1 MGHTLYNDTT
11 VVLRELVQNGI
22 DACRLYNSTLKST
35 VHYEPKIK
43 ISYDKVKRE
52 LKVQDNGSGMS
63 RDTIFKHLLRVGC
76 SRYQDPDFINEHPSF
91 HSISHFGIGL
101 LTCFM
106 VCDDVDI
113 YTKEVGGVTRL
124 LQIKDLHGNFIM
136 RDERTDSEIL
146 EGKHGSTFILRL
158 RSSIDTKD
166 FKTIVKKWIV
176 LPSMQVTY
184 SVDGDEEK
192 VGFDSAKDYIYA
204 QLASQ
209 GIMESDAN
217 YKVDI
222 VKENGIEVT
231 SLLKKDPLTKVW
243 RLCDNHDFDISRDTS
258 LVGTCIEGIRVT
270 SYTPGFK
277 NFAYV
282 SIANCLGENAP
293 YTNVAR
299 TNIERGVKYDNMLRA
314 VYRSFLKI
322 VDDQTRD
329 LTASYSLTWASAEI
343 SYVLNKM
350 AEDNFGRN
358 CILSQEIFD
367 ECAKEISFLTIE
379 DQTAR
384 KLLSLN
390 DFPNKVWTIENRAYN
405 AATDI
410 MREVKDSSH
419 TAMKILGECTE
430 NFCAD
435 DTLECVFPNQYTTN
449 YVDNLF
455 YSDFEISSLNGD
467 RIHRKLCICWK
478 RKENGGKSN
487 WMIINVSRRASR
499 RVAENK
505 IFIPL
510 SKDCFDYSKNK
521 DDFAI
526 LSSKVC
532 ILIPETPFYE
542 VVKRIFESFDKLNN
556 RRADDL
562 SYFIIQYIHVLS
574 KKKNEDV
581 RRYIDSQDEFTESF
595 WNGLPITKQ
604 EFLDAIPVNPIS
616 VFSNDVYYTHEEDL
630 YF

>member
-1 MGHTLYNDTT
+1 M
-11 VVLRELVQNGI
+11 
-22 DACRLYNSTLKST
+22 
-35 VHYEPKIK
+35 
-43 ISYDKVKRE
+43 KRE

-113 YTKEVGGVTRL
+113 YTKEVEGVTRL

>member
-1 MGHTLYNDTT
+1 M
-11 VVLRELVQNGI
+11 
-22 DACRLYNSTLKST
+22 
-35 VHYEPKIK
+35 
-43 ISYDKVKRE
+43 KRE